1 MTLFTFVLKNL
12 ARRRIRTAL
21 TCVGI
26 AVAIGAVVAL
36 VGIASG
42 FERNFI
48 EVFEGRGVD
57 LVVVEGGITEQLTSS
72 LDEGLVPR
80 IRELP
85 GVAHATGMLLEVLAF
100 EQEGLVG
107 VMVQGWA
114 PECVLFEHL
123 RVSSG
128 RTLQPGDQRQALL
141 GSILARNL
149 KKKVGDTI
157 EIDREDFTIAGVF
170 ESFNIFENGSIVVP
184 LAELQRVMLRPRQ
197 LTAIAVLTTAT
208 DVDKTAVVTRV
219 CQEIESFSDDRGR
232 RLRLTA
238 LPTRDY
244 VSNTLQIRM
253 AHAMAWVTSTIAL
266 VIGAIGM
273 FNTMMTSV
281 LERTREIGVL
291 RALGW
296 RQSRIVRLVLLEAVV
311 LGLLGAVAGTLLAVL
326 LIRGMAEVP
335 SVGGFIQ
342 GDTSLWVIGQGFAMA
357 LIVGL
362 LGGGYPAWAAAR
374 LLPTEAL
381 RHE

>member
-1 MTLFTFVLKNL
+1 
-12 ARRRIRTAL
+12 
-21 TCVGI
+21 
-26 AVAIGAVVAL
+26 
-36 VGIASG
+36 
-42 FERNFI
+42 
-48 EVFEGRGVD
+48 
-57 LVVVEGGITEQLTSS
+57 
-72 LDEGLVPR
+72 
-80 IRELP
+80 
-85 GVAHATGMLLEVLAF
+85 
-100 EQEGLVG
+100 
-107 VMVQGWA
+107 
-114 PECVLFEHL
+114 
-123 RVSSG
+123 
-128 RTLQPGDQRQALL
+128 
-141 GSILARNL
+141 
-149 KKKVGDTI
+149 
-157 EIDREDFTIAGVF
+157 
-170 ESFNIFENGSIVVP
+170 
-184 LAELQRVMLRPRQ
+184 MLRPRQ